1 MNMQVLVTGAQGR
14 VGRRLVATLLARGY
28 TVRGMDVRAPA
39 APLAPGYQFVQGDL
53 LDNQKVVQVVKGVD
67 AVLHIAGLI
76 LFDDRQSRRIIDVNL
91 RATFE
96 VLEAMAWS
104 GQKFHRFVYASSGQ
118 VYPDSHAPY
127 DPVDEYCPTEP
138 DTYYGYAKL
147 ASEEMAW
154 FYQRKFGIPAV
165 SLRFSHVQDP
175 SELIDSKSEYS
186 STRFFVHPRLEAL
199 RRTNPMTP
207 LAEQAIHALEAVAI
221 PGEQLFMAC
230 SPEGVP
236 YEMTII
242 HTQDLVDGIILAME
256 KPAAIGRAYNLGPA
270 GPFNFGEMIPYMSE
284 RLGIPYARVNLPF
297 RPYRYDTSIAKIRA
311 ELGYQPRYD
320 ARAMIDEAIANRK

>member
-1 MNMQVLVTGAQGR
+1 MLFR
-14 VGRRLVATLLARGY
+14 S
-28 TVRGMDVRAPA
+28 
-39 APLAPGYQFVQGDL
+39 
-53 LDNQKVVQVVKGVD
+53 
-67 AVLHIAGLI
+67 LI

-147 ASEEMAW
+147 ASEEIAW

-284 RLGIPYARVNLPF
+284 RLGITYARVNLPF

>member
-1 MNMQVLVTGAQGR
+1 MQVLVTGAQGR

-53 LDNQKVVQVVKGVD
+53 LDNQKVVQAVKGVD

>member
-1 MNMQVLVTGAQGR
+1 MKVLVTGSQGR
-14 VGRRLVATLLARGY
+14 VGRCLVSTLLARGY
-28 TVRGMDVRAPA
+28 AVRGIDLRAPTGS
-39 APLAPGYQFVQGDL
+39 LAPGHEFVQGDL
-53 LDNQKVVQVVKGVD
+53 LDTQKVVQAVQDVD
-67 AVLHIAGLI
+67 AVLHIAGII
-76 LFDDRQSRRIIDVNL
+76 LFDDRQSRRIIDINL

-96 VLEAMAWS
+96 VLEAMAAS
-104 GQKFHRFVYASSGQ
+104 GQKFQRFVYASSGQ

-165 SLRFSHVQDP
+165 ALRFAHVQD
-175 SELIDSKSEYS
+175 SAELIDPKSEYS
-186 STRFFVHPRLEAL
+186 STRFFVQPRLAAL

-207 LAEQAIHALEAVAI
+207 MAEQAIRALEAIAT
-221 PGEQLFMAC
+221 GGDQLFIAC
-230 SPEGVP
+230 SPEGMP

-242 HTQDLVDGIILAME
+242 HTQDLVDGIMLALE
-256 KPAAIGRAYNLGPA
+256 KPEAIGRAYNLGPA
-270 GPFNFGEMIPYMSE
+270 GPFNFGEMIPYMAE
-284 RLGIPYARVNLPF
+284 RLDIPYARVNLPF

-311 ELGYQPRYD
+311 ELGYKPRYD
-320 ARAMIDEAIANRK
+320 AKAMIDEALANKK

>member
-1 MNMQVLVTGAQGR
+1 
-14 VGRRLVATLLARGY
+14 
-28 TVRGMDVRAPA
+28 MDVRAPA